1 VASTVVR
8 GWAEIGERRFRALI
22 IVVLAIAAET
32 RFLGLA
38 DRSLWFDEAYSVSV
52 THGSFLQ
59 LVWSVRLF
67 DTHPPLYYAL
77 LKGWTLLFGSGEVAV
92 RSLSAVF
99 GVLVVP
105 LLYGF
110 ARRMADR
117 EVALAGAAL
126 LAGSAFAARAAQEA
140 RMYPLLGLLA
150 LGSWA
155 SLRLA
160 LKADRKAD
168 RSEEWD
174 KGKPIE
180 AWSGAKVSE
189 EWDKGKQPRARSWI
203 AYVAT
208 TALMLY
214 THYFGFLVLGSQALY
229 LVPRLRRDRRTVIA
243 AGLALAVVLLLFL
256 PWAPAFVSQAVSGRG
271 SPTFRPSVGPAAVVE
286 MLGLFSFGGELFGA
300 AGYFHVAHI
309 SPWMILLLTLPFLAL
324 VGAGIYAL
332 RGERAWCLAC
342 YWAAPI
348 AAAVVVS
355 QRTNIFYPRY
365 FSFLAPAWAL
375 LMAAGMDLVA
385 RSLPRLP
392 RLRPL
397 GRPAIAIGVVIA
409 VLAANA
415 PVINGYSW
423 EGNDAYN
430 WRAAAELVTT
440 EAAQNDYLLFV
451 PGFAQT
457 PFEYYYKGSLERRP
471 LWPVENFLM
480 VRVKKKPDPAIGKA
494 WVLDLAQAHPRLWVV
509 ATVPLPDSA
518 FVRLRTLLAPGF
530 VGVRQWDFHYVYVY
544 ELRSLRYKAKAAR
557 P

>member
-1 VASTVVR
+1 
-8 GWAEIGERRFRALI
+8 L

-59 LVWSVRLF
+59 LVWAVRLF

-77 LKGWTLLFGSGEVAV
+77 LKGWTLLFGSGENAV

-99 GVLVVP
+99 GVLMVP

-110 ARRMADR
+110 VRRMADR
-117 EVALAGAAL
+117 EVALAAAAL

-150 LGSWA
+150 LASWA
-155 SLRLA
+155 SLRFA
-160 LKADRKAD
+160 L
-168 RSEEWD
+168 
-174 KGKPIE
+174 G
-180 AWSGAKVSE
+180 
-189 EWDKGKQPRARSWI
+189 QPRARSWI

-208 TALMLY
+208 TGLMLY
-214 THYFGFLVLGSQALY
+214 THYFGFLVLGSQVLY
-229 LVPRLRRDRRTVIA
+229 LAPRLRRDRQTVIA
-243 AGLALAVVLLLFL
+243 AVLAQVGVLLLFL

-271 SPTFRPSVGPAAVVE
+271 WPTFRPSAGPAAVVE

-300 AGYFHVAHI
+300 AGYFHVAHL
-309 SPWMILLLTLPFLAL
+309 SPWMALLLTLPFLAL

-348 AAAVVVS
+348 AAAVAVS

-375 LMAAGMDLVA
+375 LMAAGLDLAA

-392 RLRPL
+392 SLRPL
-397 GRPAIAIGVVIA
+397 GRPAIAMGVVIA
-409 VLAANA
+409 ALAVNA

-423 EGNDAYN
+423 EGNDTYN
-430 WRAAAELVTT
+430 WRAAAEVVTA
-440 EAAQNDYLLFV
+440 EAAPNDYLLFV

-471 LWPVENFLM
+471 LWPVENYLM
-480 VRVKKKPDPAIGKA
+480 VRVKKKPDPAIGKS
-494 WVLDLAQAHPRLWVV
+494 WVLGLAKAHPRLWIV

-518 FVRLRTLLAPGF
+518 FIRLRTLLAPGF
-530 VGVRQWDFHYVYVY
+530 AGGRQWDFHYVYVF
-544 ELRSLRYKAKAAR
+544 ELRSLGYKAKAAK

>member
-1 VASTVVR
+1 M
-8 GWAEIGERRFRALI
+8 

-77 LKGWTLLFGSGEVAV
+77 LKGWTLLFGSGEIAV

-99 GVLVVP
+99 GVLMVP

-117 EVALAGAAL
+117 EVALAAAAL

-155 SLRLA
+155 SLHFA

-180 AWSGAKVSE
+180 AWSGAKVNE
-189 EWDKGKQPRARSWI
+189 EWDKGKPIEAWSEAKVRQPRARSWI

-208 TALMLY
+208 TGLMLY
-214 THYFGFLVLGSQALY
+214 THYFGFLVLGSQVLY
-229 LVPRLRRDRRTVIA
+229 LAPRLRRDRQTVIA
-243 AGLALAVVLLLFL
+243 AMLALAGVLLLFL
-256 PWAPAFVSQAVSGRG
+256 PWAPAFVNQAVSGRG
-271 SPTFRPSVGPAAVVE
+271 WPTFRPSAGPAALVE

-300 AGYFHVAHI
+300 AGYFHVAHL
-309 SPWMILLLTLPFLAL
+309 SPWMALLLTLPFLAL

-348 AAAVVVS
+348 AAAVAVS

-375 LMAAGMDLVA
+375 LMAAGLDLAA

-392 RLRPL
+392 SLRPL
-397 GRPAIAIGVVIA
+397 GRPAIAMGVVIA
-409 VLAANA
+409 ALAVNA

-423 EGNDAYN
+423 EGNDTYN
-430 WRAAAELVTT
+430 WRAAAEVVTA
-440 EAAQNDYLLFV
+440 EAAPNDYLLFV

-471 LWPVENFLM
+471 LWPVENYLM
-480 VRVKKKPDPAIGKA
+480 VRVKKKPDPAIGKS
-494 WVLDLAQAHPRLWVV
+494 WVLGLAKAHPRLWIV

-518 FVRLRTLLAPGF
+518 FIRLRTLLAPGF
-530 VGVRQWDFHYVYVY
+530 AGGRQWDFHYVYVF
-544 ELRSLRYKAKAAR
+544 ELRSLGYKAAK

>member
-1 VASTVVR
+1 MASTVVR

-52 THGSFLQ
+52 THGSLLQ
-59 LVWSVRLF
+59 LLWSVRLF
-67 DTHPPLYYAL
+67 DTHPPLYYSL
-77 LKGWTLLFGSGEVAV
+77 LKGWTLLFGSGEIAV

-99 GVLVVP
+99 GVLTVP

-160 LKADRKAD
+160 LEADR
-168 RSEEWD
+168 R
-174 KGKPIE
+174 PIE
-180 AWSGAKVSE
+180 ARSGAEVSE
-189 EWDKGKQPRARSWI
+189 EWDTGRQPRARSWI
-203 AYVAT
+203 AYVVT

-214 THYFGFLVLGSQALY
+214 THYFGFLVLGSQVLY
-229 LVPRLRRDRRTVIA
+229 LAPRLRRDRQTVIA
-243 AGLALAVVLLLFL
+243 AVLAQAGVLLLFL

-271 SPTFRPSVGPAAVVE
+271 WPTFRPSAGPAAVVE

-300 AGYFHVAHI
+300 AGYFHVAHL
-309 SPWMILLLTLPFLAL
+309 SPWMALLLTLPFLAL

-348 AAAVVVS
+348 AAAVAVS

-375 LMAAGMDLVA
+375 LMAAGLDLAA

-392 RLRPL
+392 SLRPL
-397 GRPAIAIGVVIA
+397 GRPAIAMGVVIA
-409 VLAANA
+409 ALAVNA

-423 EGNDAYN
+423 EGNDTYN
-430 WRAAAELVTT
+430 WRAAAEVVTA
-440 EAAQNDYLLFV
+440 EAGPNDYLLFV

-471 LWPVENFLM
+471 LWPVENYLM
-480 VRVKKKPDPAIGKA
+480 VRVKKKPDPAIGKS
-494 WVLDLAQAHPRLWVV
+494 WVLGLAKAHPRLWIV
-509 ATVPLPDSA
+509 ATVPFPDSA
-518 FVRLRTLLAPGF
+518 FIRLRALLAPGF
-530 VGVRQWDFHYVYVY
+530 AGGRQWDFHYVYVF
-544 ELRSLRYKAKAAR
+544 ELRSLGYKAKAVR